1 MAQESIKPL
10 IACID
15 KSAKIAQDAQIS
27 PFVYI
32 GKNVKI
38 GAKTKIQ
45 PFVAIF
51 DNCEIGKRVV
61 IGSGTIIGS
70 SGFGYK
76 KNKGKYERIPHK
88 GKVVIE
94 DDVEIG
100 QNVTIDRAKVNET
113 RIGKGTK
120 IDSLVHIG
128 HNVKIGK
135 NCIIIAQCGI
145 AGSVKLG
152 NNVILAGQVGIK
164 DHLTIG
170 DNAIIYA
177 KSAVF
182 KNVPKNGKY
191 SGIPARP
198 HNQTLKAWA
207 KLYADKC
214 LP

>member
-1 MAQESIKPL
+1 MAQSTTKPL
-10 IACID
+10 FCCID
-15 KSAKIAQDAQIS
+15 NSAQIAKSAQIS

-38 GAKTKIQ
+38 GAQTIIN

-51 DNCEIGKRVV
+51 DDCEIGKRVV

-70 SGFGYK
+70 PGFGYRK
-76 KNKGKYERIPHK
+76 RGDRYYRIFHY
-88 GKVVIE
+88 GKVIIE

-100 QNVTIDRAKVNET
+100 QNVIIDRAKVNET
-113 RIGKGTK
+113 RIGQGTK

-145 AGSVKLG
+145 AGSVQLG

-164 DHLTIG
+164 DHIKIG
-170 DNAIIYA
+170 DNAIVYA

-182 KNVPKNGKY
+182 KNIPKDEKY

-198 HNQTLKAWA
+198 HNQTLKTWA
-207 KLYADKC
+207 KLYALTKKK
-214 LP
+214 